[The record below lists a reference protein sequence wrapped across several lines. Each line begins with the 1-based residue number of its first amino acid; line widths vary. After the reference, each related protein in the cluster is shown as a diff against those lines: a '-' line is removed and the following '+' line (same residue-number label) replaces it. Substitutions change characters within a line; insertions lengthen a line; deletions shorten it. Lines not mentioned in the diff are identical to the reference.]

1 MNANKPSIYDYT
13 KKELE
18 EYFVSV
24 GDKKFRAVQ
33 IFEWLYR
40 FRVNS
45 FEEMTNLPKLGMG
58 ILKENFSIEP
68 LKLEG
73 KFESRDGTIKYL
85 FELADGHYIE
95 TVLMRHNYG
104 NSVCVTSQVGCN
116 MGCSFC
122 ASGELGKVRDL
133 TLAEMILQVLH
144 VQKDLDLENARVS
157 NVVVMGIGE
166 PFDNYD
172 NVLRFLETIN
182 YGKGLE
188 IGARHITV
196 STCGLVPKI
205 KEFAEFDLQI
215 NLAISLHAPNN
226 ELRSKIMKINK
237 RYPIEEVLD
246 AVKYYL
252 EKTNRRVTFE
262 YILLK
267 GINDT
272 KECALELAKL
282 LKGINAYVNLIPYNE
297 VKTKN
302 YRSTAHD
309 AAEEFFSVL
318 HREGINAT
326 VRMEHGN
333 DISAACGQLRAQK
346 MKEKRELCED

>member
-1 MNANKPSIYDYT
+1 MNSIKPSIYDYT

-18 EYFVSV
+18 EYFLSV

-33 IFEWLYR
+33 IMEWLYR
-40 FRVNS
+40 ARVSS
-45 FEEMTNLPKLGMG
+45 FDEMTNLSKLGLQV
-58 ILKENFSIEP
+58 LKDNFSITP

-73 KFESRDGTIKYL
+73 KFVSSDGTVKYL
-85 FELADGHYIE
+85 FELSDGHYIE

-133 TLAEMILQVLH
+133 THAEMVLQILH
-144 VQKDLDLENARVS
+144 VQKDLDLEEERVT

-172 NVLRFLETIN
+172 TVLRFLETIN
-182 YGKGLE
+182 YGRGLE

-237 RYPIEEVLD
+237 RYQIEEVLE
-246 AVKYYL
+246 AVKYYID
-252 EKTNRRVTFE
+252 KTNRRVTFE

-267 GINDT
+267 GINDS
-272 KECALELAKL
+272 KEHALELASI
-282 LKGINAYVNLIPYNE
+282 LKGINCYVNLIPYNE
-297 VKTKN
+297 VKTKD

-309 AAEEFFSVL
+309 AAEEFFAVL
-318 HREGINAT
+318 HKKGINAT

-346 MKEKRELCED
+346 MKEKEIN